1 MARRKG
7 LVINDRQLDRCDDLL
22 QKLKEVSGSS
32 FLALISTSGQPITTA
47 SDEYHPET
55 LSLASLAASSFA
67 ATQQLAKILDENEFT
82 LLFHE
87 GKGLNL
93 HVSQV
98 TDQVLLIVTFG
109 RETQVGKVR
118 LYTQR
123 AIEVLRQIF
132 EGPEDEDDAGDGRR
146 LRERPPASP
155 WTTSSRTCETA
166 PMPLI
171 NFAAREINYKI
182 VYYGCGLC
190 GKTTNLQYIHRKIN
204 PDARGKLVS
213 IATEEERTLYFDFL
227 PLTLGTVK
235 GMQTRFHLYTVP
247 GQSYYNASRKL
258 VLQGVDGVIFVADSQ
273 ITRLDENVESYL
285 NLWDNLLG
293 QGDDLSKLGFVI
305 QMNKRD
311 LTDIFSVE
319 DLNELLNHTD
329 SPVTESSAVTGQGV
343 FETLKVVCK
352 QVIAKTG

>member
-87 GKGLNL
+87 GKALNL

-123 AIEVLRQIF
+123 AIEVAPADLR
-132 EGPEDEDDAGDGRR
+132 GAGGRDHTVDGRR
-146 LRERPPASP
+146 LRGGRRHCHGRP
-155 WTTSSRTCETA
+155 
-166 PMPLI
+166 
-171 NFAAREINYKI
+171 
-182 VYYGCGLC
+182 
-190 GKTTNLQYIHRKIN
+190 
-204 PDARGKLVS
+204 
-213 IATEEERTLYFDFL
+213 
-227 PLTLGTVK
+227 
-235 GMQTRFHLYTVP
+235 
-247 GQSYYNASRKL
+247 
-258 VLQGVDGVIFVADSQ
+258 LQGHVRQPYAPDQ
-273 ITRLDENVESYL
+273 LR
-285 NLWDNLLG
+285 
-293 QGDDLSKLGFVI
+293 
-305 QMNKRD
+305 R
-311 LTDIFSVE
+311 
-319 DLNELLNHTD
+319 
-329 SPVTESSAVTGQGV
+329 P
-343 FETLKVVCK
+343 
-352 QVIAKTG
+352 

>member
-1 MARRKG
+1 VARRKG

-87 GKGLNL
+87 GKALNL

-132 EGPEDEDDAGDGRR
+132 EGPEDENMPAMDAGFEAAAG
-146 LRERPPASP
+146 
-155 WTTSSRTCETA
+155 TA
-166 PMPLI
+166 M
-171 NFAAREINYKI
+171 
-182 VYYGCGLC
+182 
-190 GKTTNLQYIHRKIN
+190 
-204 PDARGKLVS
+204 
-213 IATEEERTLYFDFL
+213 
-227 PLTLGTVK
+227 
-235 GMQTRFHLYTVP
+235 
-247 GQSYYNASRKL
+247 
-258 VLQGVDGVIFVADSQ
+258 
-273 ITRLDENVESYL
+273 
-285 NLWDNLLG
+285 
-293 QGDDLSKLGFVI
+293 DDLFKD
-305 QMNKRD
+305 M
-311 LTDIFSVE
+311 
-319 DLNELLNHTD
+319 
-329 SPVTESSAVTGQGV
+329 
-343 FETLKVVCK
+343 
-352 QVIAKTG
+352 

>member
-87 GKGLNL
+87 GKALNL

-132 EGPEDEDDAGDGRR
+132 EGPEDETTPADGRR
-146 LRERPPASP
+146 LRGGRRHRHGRP
-155 WTTSSRTCETA
+155 
-166 PMPLI
+166 
-171 NFAAREINYKI
+171 
-182 VYYGCGLC
+182 
-190 GKTTNLQYIHRKIN
+190 
-204 PDARGKLVS
+204 
-213 IATEEERTLYFDFL
+213 
-227 PLTLGTVK
+227 
-235 GMQTRFHLYTVP
+235 
-247 GQSYYNASRKL
+247 
-258 VLQGVDGVIFVADSQ
+258 LQGHVRQPYAPDQ
-273 ITRLDENVESYL
+273 LR
-285 NLWDNLLG
+285 
-293 QGDDLSKLGFVI
+293 
-305 QMNKRD
+305 R
-311 LTDIFSVE
+311 
-319 DLNELLNHTD
+319 
-329 SPVTESSAVTGQGV
+329 P
-343 FETLKVVCK
+343 
-352 QVIAKTG
+352 

>member
-1 MARRKG
+1 MAKRKG

-132 EGPEDEDDAGDGRR
+132 EGPDDEEGPAMDSDFEADAG
-146 LRERPPASP
+146 LA
-155 WTTSSRTCETA
+155 
-166 PMPLI
+166 I
-171 NFAAREINYKI
+171 
-182 VYYGCGLC
+182 
-190 GKTTNLQYIHRKIN
+190 
-204 PDARGKLVS
+204 
-213 IATEEERTLYFDFL
+213 
-227 PLTLGTVK
+227 
-235 GMQTRFHLYTVP
+235 
-247 GQSYYNASRKL
+247 
-258 VLQGVDGVIFVADSQ
+258 
-273 ITRLDENVESYL
+273 
-285 NLWDNLLG
+285 
-293 QGDDLSKLGFVI
+293 DDLFK
-305 QMNKRD
+305 D
-311 LTDIFSVE
+311 L
-319 DLNELLNHTD
+319 
-329 SPVTESSAVTGQGV
+329 
-343 FETLKVVCK
+343 
-352 QVIAKTG
+352 

>member
-47 SDEYHPET
+47 SDDYHPET

-67 ATQQLAKILDENEFT
+67 ATQQLAKILDESEFT

-87 GKGLNL
+87 GKALNL

-132 EGPEDEDDAGDGRR
+132 EGPEDETTPEMDAGFEAAAG
-146 LRERPPASP
+146 
-155 WTTSSRTCETA
+155 TA
-166 PMPLI
+166 M
-171 NFAAREINYKI
+171 
-182 VYYGCGLC
+182 
-190 GKTTNLQYIHRKIN
+190 
-204 PDARGKLVS
+204 
-213 IATEEERTLYFDFL
+213 
-227 PLTLGTVK
+227 
-235 GMQTRFHLYTVP
+235 
-247 GQSYYNASRKL
+247 
-258 VLQGVDGVIFVADSQ
+258 
-273 ITRLDENVESYL
+273 
-285 NLWDNLLG
+285 
-293 QGDDLSKLGFVI
+293 DDLFKD
-305 QMNKRD
+305 M
-311 LTDIFSVE
+311 
-319 DLNELLNHTD
+319 
-329 SPVTESSAVTGQGV
+329 
-343 FETLKVVCK
+343 
-352 QVIAKTG
+352 

>member
-1 MARRKG
+1 VARRKG

-67 ATQQLAKILDENEFT
+67 ATQQLARILDENEFT

-132 EGPEDEDDAGDGRR
+132 EGPDDEATPEMDADFESAAG
-146 LRERPPASP
+146 
-155 WTTSSRTCETA
+155 TA
-166 PMPLI
+166 M
-171 NFAAREINYKI
+171 
-182 VYYGCGLC
+182 
-190 GKTTNLQYIHRKIN
+190 
-204 PDARGKLVS
+204 
-213 IATEEERTLYFDFL
+213 
-227 PLTLGTVK
+227 
-235 GMQTRFHLYTVP
+235 
-247 GQSYYNASRKL
+247 
-258 VLQGVDGVIFVADSQ
+258 
-273 ITRLDENVESYL
+273 
-285 NLWDNLLG
+285 
-293 QGDDLSKLGFVI
+293 DDLFKD
-305 QMNKRD
+305 M
-311 LTDIFSVE
+311 
-319 DLNELLNHTD
+319 
-329 SPVTESSAVTGQGV
+329 
-343 FETLKVVCK
+343 
-352 QVIAKTG
+352 